1 MPTFD
6 AQVRAVAE
14 YVEALRAVGRRVREV
29 QLAASLQALTHDLPV
44 RVGPGAN
51 PKVILRSDT
60 FLELG
65 SPQAGSC
72 AVVLWTDDLSL
83 IRDGKVT
90 LIGPDV
96 PEAGG
101 TSLPFAQVLLIG
113 GTELSTAEHQAVGQA
128 QYVADQIEGYMV
140 RSSSR
145 SIWSRVG
152 KDAAAQGFC
161 FETLARC
168 LMAIYK
174 SSLPKVQA
182 MEVVFVTSGRDD
194 VLGLSGIAREVRD
207 IGADIVKEHWKSKG
221 YDVDCDLDCRSCHDK
236 DVCDDIRK
244 IIAARMRKER
254 AAAKRAGEGR
264 THV

>member
-6 AQVRAVAE
+6 AQVREVAA
-14 YVEALRAVGRRVREV
+14 YVEAMRAMGRPTREFELRPS
-29 QLAASLQALTHDLPV
+29 SLELLTQELPV

-51 PKVILRSDT
+51 PKIILRSDT

-72 AVVLWTDDLSL
+72 AVVLWTDAPSL
-83 IRDGKVT
+83 IRDGRIT
-90 LIGPDV
+90 LVGPDV
-96 PEAGG
+96 PEAAGA
-101 TSLPFAQVLLIG
+101 SLPFGQIVLVG
-113 GTELSTAEHQAVGQA
+113 GTGLSVEEHPAIGQA

-145 SIWSRVG
+145 NIWSRVST
-152 KDAAAQGFC
+152 DAAAKGFC
-161 FETLARC
+161 FEILGRC

-182 MEVVFVTSGRDD
+182 MEVVFITSSKDD
-194 VLGLSGIAREVRD
+194 VLGLNDIAREVRD
-207 IGADIVKEHWKSKG
+207 ISADIVKEHWKRKG
-221 YDVDCDLDCRSCHDK
+221 YDLDCDLDCRSCHDK

-244 IIAARMRKER
+244 IIAARVRKERR
-254 AAAKRAGEGR
+254 AAAKRAS
-264 THV
+264 